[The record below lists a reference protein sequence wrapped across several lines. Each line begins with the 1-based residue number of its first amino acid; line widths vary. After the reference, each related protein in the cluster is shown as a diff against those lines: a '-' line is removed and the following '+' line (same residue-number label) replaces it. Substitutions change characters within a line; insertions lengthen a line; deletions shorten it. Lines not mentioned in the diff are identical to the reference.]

1 MTNVSLILVL
11 VRLPAIFSCFT
22 TGVLLLDFEA
32 RDLTAVVYRVVEE
45 LYIDGVLD
53 SEERKSE
60 LLRVLL
66 YRYLIQI

>member
-11 VRLPAIFSCFT
+11 VRLPTIIFLFYA
-22 TGVLLLDFEA
+22 GVLLLDFEA

-66 YRYLIQI
+66 YRYLI